1 MFQLLG
7 IDGIAG
13 MAGPDK
19 SPWHEIDPLMI
30 GLICAAIALFI
41 LIIALIGIAYKQN
54 KETKNTIN
62 LRRETLSEE
71 EVSMINAIRTSKNAL
86 PNPFLNFTD
95 LTEEERIILFEYR
108 KNHISI
114 ESEQSKRNRTNAI
127 CGIFATIA
135 LLILIGII
143 IFLVI
148 TYA

>member
-19 SPWHEIDPLMI
+19 NPWHEIDPLMI
-30 GLICAAIALFI
+30 WLIGAAISLFI
-41 LIIALIGIAYKQN
+41 LIIALIRIAYKQN

-71 EVSMINAIRTSKNAL
+71 EVSIINAIRTSKNTL
-86 PNPFLNFTD
+86 PNPFLKFTD
-95 LTEEERIILFEYR
+95 LTEEEKIILFEYW
-108 KNHISI
+108 KNHTSI

-127 CGIFATIA
+127 CGIFSAIA

>member
-1 MFQLLG
+1 MFQLLV

-13 MAGPDK
+13 MPGPDK
-19 SPWHEIDPLMI
+19 NPWHEIDSLMI
-30 GLICAAIALFI
+30 WLIGAAISLFI
-41 LIIALIGIAYKQN
+41 LIIALIAIAYKQN
-54 KETKNTIN
+54 EETKNAIN

-71 EVSMINAIRTSKNAL
+71 EISMINAIRTSKNTL
-86 PNPFLNFTD
+86 PNPFLKFID
-95 LTEEERIILFEYR
+95 LTEEEKIVLFEYR
-108 KNHISI
+108 KNHTSI

-127 CGIFATIA
+127 CGIFAVIA

>member
-1 MFQLLG
+1 MFQLLV

-13 MAGPDK
+13 MPGPDK
-19 SPWHEIDPLMI
+19 NPWHEIDSLMI
-30 GLICAAIALFI
+30 WLIGAAISLFI
-41 LIIALIGIAYKQN
+41 LIIALIAIAYKQN

-71 EVSMINAIRTSKNAL
+71 EISMINAIRTSKNTL
-86 PNPFLNFTD
+86 PNPFLKFID
-95 LTEEERIILFEYR
+95 LTEEEKIVLFEYR
-108 KNHISI
+108 KNHTSI

-127 CGIFATIA
+127 CGIFAVIA